1 MGDNVLTIIS
11 TMGHFS
17 TLVCSSQE
25 YPFISVNEICKVKEE
40 ILVSDLERKTKEA
53 VICALEEC
61 KVVLLSDR
69 GYVLLNGL
77 SERGFNDFERLLQ
90 LAKVDSC
97 ESKKKVKRVEALQV
111 EEKEERRVVMFSEE
125 ECFSK
130 LISFASTLNSAIER
144 RENVKER
151 ILEKIAM
158 VEVLSAEIKELKV
171 FYERIAKDV
180 EDLQQK
186 YEDDGLKD
194 EIERLLYTNSFTS
207 LSNLVQ
213 KEEKEKKEKK
223 EEGEK
228 SNE

>member
-1 MGDNVLTIIS
+1 LGNSVLKIIS
-11 TMGHFS
+11 PRGHFS
-17 TLVCSSQE
+17 TLVNADQE
-25 YPFISVNEICKVKEE
+25 YPFISVSEISKVKEE
-40 ILVSDLERKTKEA
+40 ILVSELDKETKEA
-53 VICALEEC
+53 VLCALEGC

-69 GYVLLNGL
+69 GYVLFNGL
-77 SERGFNDFERLLQ
+77 TEKGFNDFQELVQ
-90 LAKVDSC
+90 LAKVDNC
-97 ESKKKVKRVEALQV
+97 EIKKKVEKVEALQV
-111 EEKEERRVVMFSEE
+111 EEITERRVIMFSME

-144 RENVKER
+144 RDNLKER

-158 VEVLSAEIKELKV
+158 IEVLSAEVKELKA
-171 FYERIAKDV
+171 FYEKIATDV

-186 YEDDGLKD
+186 YEDQGLKE

-213 KEEKEKKEKK
+213 E
-223 EEGEK
+223 EEGDQ

>member
-1 MGDNVLTIIS
+1 MGNNVLKIIS
-11 TMGHFS
+11 PLGHFS
-17 TLVCSSQE
+17 TLVTADQE

-53 VICALEEC
+53 VVYALEEC
-61 KVVLLSDR
+61 KVVLLSDE
-69 GYVLLNGL
+69 GYVLFNGL
-77 SERGFNDFERLLQ
+77 SEKGFNDFHELVQ
-90 LAKVDSC
+90 LAKVDNC

-111 EEKEERRVVMFSEE
+111 EEKTKRRVIMFSME

-130 LISFASTLNSAIER
+130 LISFASTLNSVIER
-144 RENVKER
+144 RDNLKER

-158 VEVLSAEIKELKV
+158 IEVLSAEVKELKV
-171 FYERIAKDV
+171 FYEKIAKDV

-186 YEDDGLKD
+186 YEDQGLKE

-213 KEEKEKKEKK
+213 KEE
-223 EEGEK
+223 EGDR